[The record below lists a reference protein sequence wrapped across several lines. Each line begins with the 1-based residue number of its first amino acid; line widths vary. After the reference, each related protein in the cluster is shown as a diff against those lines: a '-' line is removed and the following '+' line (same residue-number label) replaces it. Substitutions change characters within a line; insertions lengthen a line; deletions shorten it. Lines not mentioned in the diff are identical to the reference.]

1 MLHRLIEA
9 HLNAVEKAL
18 DQLSDIRVDRYI
30 EEALSSQRM
39 NFRIR
44 IRVSNG
50 NLLEVNEALQIESNI
65 LVWVDYRYHYQ
76 DAQNQLIFRY
86 DNTPHFPDLSSFPH
100 HKHLPTQVI
109 ACTRPELLRLSRG
122 AYGATT
128 MTIKELLL
136 QAIETAT
143 EDQLAQTHTYIQTF
157 KQNPLTTSD
166 RSETIEDDL
175 AGHYRFIESQI
186 MGSDA
191 LEDLEDDQDNEV
203 PF

>member
-39 NFRIR
+39 NLRIR

-50 NLLEVNEALQIESNI
+50 NLLEVDEALQIESNT

-76 DAQNQLIFRY
+76 NAKNQLIFRY
-86 DNTPHFPDLSSFPH
+86 DNTPHFPDLPSFPH

-109 ACTRPELLRLSRG
+109 ACTRPKLLHVFQEAL
-122 AYGATT
+122 
-128 MTIKELLL
+128 
-136 QAIETAT
+136 TA
-143 EDQLAQTHTYIQTF
+143 Q
-157 KQNPLTTSD
+157 KP
-166 RSETIEDDL
+166 
-175 AGHYRFIESQI
+175 
-186 MGSDA
+186 
-191 LEDLEDDQDNEV
+191 
-203 PF
+203 